1 MSTTK
6 KITVEDLRALI
17 MEAIDE
23 DTGIADAEDQE
34 AEHEEQQDMNAA
46 TADMKSSNESTK
58 VSNDVLLERWKKLAG
73 IIKGQLT
80 LFAVWYKEDS
90 SREFITGLS
99 SSRKTAYKMAK
110 DLYAVKKNID
120 KSTNLVTGVFFMD
133 DNVLYTSIKPRTAQV
148 LPLLTSLN

>member
-17 MEAIDE
+17 MEAINE

-46 TADMKSSNESTK
+46 TTDMRSSNESTK

-73 IIKGQLT
+73 IIKG
-80 LFAVWYKEDS
+80 
-90 SREFITGLS
+90 
-99 SSRKTAYKMAK
+99 
-110 DLYAVKKNID
+110 
-120 KSTNLVTGVFFMD
+120 
-133 DNVLYTSIKPRTAQV
+133 
-148 LPLLTSLN
+148 

>member
-17 MEAIDE
+17 MEAINE

-73 IIKGQLT
+73 IIKG
-80 LFAVWYKEDS
+80 
-90 SREFITGLS
+90 
-99 SSRKTAYKMAK
+99 
-110 DLYAVKKNID
+110 
-120 KSTNLVTGVFFMD
+120 
-133 DNVLYTSIKPRTAQV
+133 
-148 LPLLTSLN
+148 